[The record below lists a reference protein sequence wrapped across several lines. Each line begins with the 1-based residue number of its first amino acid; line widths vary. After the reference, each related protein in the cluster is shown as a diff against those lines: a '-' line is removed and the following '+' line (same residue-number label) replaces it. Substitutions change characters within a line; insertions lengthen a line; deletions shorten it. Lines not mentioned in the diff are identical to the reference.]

1 MCESGTGS
9 VLFVLF
15 YLSHQGK
22 CVWQWYKSMG
32 GKRVG
37 SASGGPG
44 LGSGGSTVATHM
56 QSSTPV
62 HRYQQRPRGQTRRQ
76 SEVKI

>member
-32 GKRVG
+32 GRRVD
-37 SASGGPG
+37 SVGGG
-44 LGSGGSTVATHM
+44 LA
-56 QSSTPV
+56 PV
-62 HRYQQRPRGQTRRQ
+62 HRYQQGPRGQRRQ
-76 SEVKI
+76 LEVTDLAYVKKILRLQI